1 MNHRLEVMAS
11 PMTTTAS
18 QPVIRRLKALKAYAT
33 LIPIRLL
40 PVEFLVSNARLI
52 KLFSTTFDVGE
63 VSVKRY
69 RLSQKVV
76 CGLMATVM
84 IMPVLNADERLLPV
98 RMDELVAAGFAGQQP
113 APLADDAE
121 FLRRIWLD
129 LAGRIPTSDDTRHF
143 LDDTDPD
150 KRSRMIEQLLAAP
163 TYAQRMQ
170 ELFHVV
176 LMERRG
182 DHEKWKQY
190 LHNAFERNKP
200 WDQMVRE
207 VLNPDPQDEN
217 RRGAAFFY
225 AKRIEANGQN
235 PIDHPGLTRDV
246 GRLFL
251 GADLQCAQCHDHLF
265 IDDYKQRDFQG
276 LYSVYLNL
284 SAKNGPDIPAVTEKP
299 MKKKL
304 EFISVFDP
312 TQNETGPRIPFG
324 SEIPIPEQG
333 KDAAPVSMLALLA
346 SELPTAQNALFRK
359 NIANRLWF
367 LMMGRGLVHPLDLH
381 HSDNPPSHPELLD
394 LLASEI
400 VAHQYDIK
408 WMLRQL
414 ALSQTYQRSSR
425 YPIASAN
432 ADSEAASVNVEQ
444 VRPQSYLLANEKRM
458 MAEQLLHS
466 TLRATGN
473 FERLQQATVDGKP
486 NAELTELTRRFVA
499 AFANEPREPE
509 DQINPSVKGALFSL
523 NDDLVLQLLSRRSG
537 NLIDRL
543 LAMTSDEL
551 LADELYLSV
560 FTRRPNNEERNEL
573 VAWLTKHNDRRE
585 KAIANWAWSML
596 TSMEF
601 VVNH

>member
-1 MNHRLEVMAS
+1 
-11 PMTTTAS
+11 
-18 QPVIRRLKALKAYAT
+18 
-33 LIPIRLL
+33 
-40 PVEFLVSNARLI
+40 
-52 KLFSTTFDVGE
+52 
-63 VSVKRY
+63 VKRY
-69 RLSQKVV
+69 QLSQKVV

-98 RMDELVAAGFAGQQP
+98 QMDELVAAGFAGQQP

-129 LAGRIPTSDDTRHF
+129 LAGRIPTSDETRHF
-143 LDDTDPD
+143 LDDTDPG

-182 DHEKWKQY
+182 EHEKWKQY
-190 LHNAFERNKP
+190 LHNAFELNKP
-200 WDQMVRE
+200 WDQMVSE
-207 VLNPDPQDEN
+207 VLNPDSQDEN

-284 SAKNGPDIPAVTEKP
+284 AAKSGPDIPAVTEKP

-324 SEIPIPEQG
+324 SELPIPEQV
-333 KDAAPVSMLALLA
+333 KDAAPVSVLALLA
-346 SELPTAQNALFRK
+346 SELPAAQNTLFSR

-367 LMMGRGLVHPLDLH
+367 VMMGRGLVHPLDLH
-381 HSDNPPSHPELLD
+381 HSDNPPSHPEVLD
-394 LLASEI
+394 LLASEF

-408 WMLRQL
+408 WMLQQL

-425 YPIASAN
+425 YPVASAN
-432 ADSEAASVNVEQ
+432 ADSAVASVNIEQ
-444 VRPQSYLLANEKRM
+444 FRPQSYLLANEKRM

-466 TLRATGN
+466 TLKATGN

-486 NAELTELTRRFVA
+486 NAELTELTKRFVA

-523 NDDLVLQLLSRRSG
+523 NDDLVLQLLSRQSG

-560 FTRRPNNEERNEL
+560 FTRRPNSEERIEL
-573 VAWLTKHNDRRE
+573 AAWLTKHNDRRE

>member
-1 MNHRLEVMAS
+1 M
-11 PMTTTAS
+11 
-18 QPVIRRLKALKAYAT
+18 
-33 LIPIRLL
+33 
-40 PVEFLVSNARLI
+40 
-52 KLFSTTFDVGE
+52 
-63 VSVKRY
+63 KRY

-98 RMDELVAAGFAGQQP
+98 RIDELVAARFAGQQP

-121 FLRRIWLD
+121 FIRRIWLD
-129 LAGRIPTSDDTRHF
+129 LAGRIPTSDETRHF
-143 LDDTDPD
+143 LDDNDPG
-150 KRSRMIEQLLAAP
+150 KRSQMIEHLLAAP

-190 LHNAFERNKP
+190 LHNAFELNKP

-217 RRGAAFFY
+217 RDGAAFFY

-284 SAKNGPDIPAVTEKP
+284 AVKSGLDVPAVTEKP

-312 TQNETGPRIPFG
+312 TQNETGPRVPFG
-324 SEIPIPEQG
+324 SEIPIPEQV
-333 KDAAPVSMLALLA
+333 KDAAPVSVLALLA
-346 SELPTAQNALFRK
+346 SELPTAQNALFSR

-367 LMMGRGLVHPLDLH
+367 VMMGRGLVHPLDLH

-394 LLASEI
+394 LLASEF
-400 VAHQYDIK
+400 VAHR
-408 WMLRQL
+408 LRHQMD
-414 ALSQTYQRSSR
+414 AATTGTQPDLSAQQPLPSCFCQR
-425 YPIASAN
+425 
-432 ADSEAASVNVEQ
+432 
-444 VRPQSYLLANEKRM
+444 
-458 MAEQLLHS
+458 
-466 TLRATGN
+466 
-473 FERLQQATVDGKP
+473 
-486 NAELTELTRRFVA
+486 
-499 AFANEPREPE
+499 
-509 DQINPSVKGALFSL
+509 
-523 NDDLVLQLLSRRSG
+523 
-537 NLIDRL
+537 
-543 LAMTSDEL
+543 
-551 LADELYLSV
+551 
-560 FTRRPNNEERNEL
+560 
-573 VAWLTKHNDRRE
+573 
-585 KAIANWAWSML
+585 
-596 TSMEF
+596 
-601 VVNH
+601 